1 MASGDEEQAAG
12 AVTALDHVLD
22 QLVTARDHLVKL
34 VDDGGLD
41 GLDNAELVGFWQSFE
56 SFRNGLPVVDHRLIT
71 DSTARGLPEAVVQPS
86 MRQVL
91 VHLLR
96 LSPGEAARRVAAA
109 EACGERVSMLG
120 EVLSPRRPELAAA
133 QRQGQVSVEQVAI
146 IERALGKVDRP
157 GFDRAE
163 IVAGERLLT
172 EFAQT
177 CGTKDLRHLADRF
190 VDVIDPD
197 GTLPNDQLNQDRRH
211 VTIRQCRD
219 GMYAGEFRLTG
230 TAGAKLTAL
239 LQPLARPRVES
250 HTDPDGTVVQLV
262 DERTYGQR
270 THDALEDLCD
280 RTLAAGAVVGVGGTP
295 ATVIVTIDYDD
306 LTDRLGYGATSD
318 GTLLS
323 ARDVLKLATEADIV
337 PAVLSH
343 TGAVLE
349 LGRTRRIAT
358 HTQTLALIARDH
370 GCSFPGCGRAPEW
383 CERHHITE
391 WVDGGLA
398 DLDNLTLLCR
408 YHHHNFA
415 NRGWTCRINDDRLP
429 EWRPPRWV
437 DRDQKP
443 LLNSRIT
450 AQLAAPK
457 RKRQRP
463 DSPAGRSVG
472 GRPPSSSPPLQ

>member
-1 MASGDEEQAAG
+1 VLTNF
-12 AVTALDHVLD
+12 AV
-22 QLVTARDHLVKL
+22 
-34 VDDGGLD
+34 
-41 GLDNAELVGFWQSFE
+41 S
-56 SFRNGLPVVDHRLIT
+56 
-71 DSTARGLPEAVVQPS
+71 
-86 MRQVL
+86 
-91 VHLLR
+91 
-96 LSPGEAARRVAAA
+96 
-109 EACGERVSMLG
+109 
-120 EVLSPRRPELAAA
+120 
-133 QRQGQVSVEQVAI
+133 
-146 IERALGKVDRP
+146 
-157 GFDRAE
+157 
-163 IVAGERLLT
+163 
-172 EFAQT
+172 

-190 VDVIDPD
+190 VDAIDPD

-211 VTIRQCRD
+211 VTLRQCRD

-250 HTDPDGTVVQLV
+250 HTEPDGTVVQLV

-280 RTLAAGAVVGVGGTP
+280 RALKAGDVVGVGGTP
-295 ATVIVTIDYDD
+295 ATVIVTIGYDD
-306 LTDRLGYGATSD
+306 LTDRLGYGTTTD

-323 ARDVLKLATEADIV
+323 ARDVLKLASEAEII
-337 PAVLSH
+337 PAVLGH

-358 HTQTLALIARDH
+358 NAQTHALIARNH
-370 GCSFPGCGRAPEW
+370 GCSFPGCWRAPEW
-383 CERHHITE
+383 CDRHHITE
-391 WVDGGLA
+391 WVDGGLT

-415 NRGWTCRINDDRLP
+415 NRGWTCHLNTDRLP

-450 AQLAAPK
+450 AQLTAPK
-457 RKRQRP
+457 RKRQRQRP
-463 DSPAGRSVG
+463 DNQTERSVQGRALATAHSDGDGEG
-472 GRPPSSSPPLQ
+472 GRDREGGG